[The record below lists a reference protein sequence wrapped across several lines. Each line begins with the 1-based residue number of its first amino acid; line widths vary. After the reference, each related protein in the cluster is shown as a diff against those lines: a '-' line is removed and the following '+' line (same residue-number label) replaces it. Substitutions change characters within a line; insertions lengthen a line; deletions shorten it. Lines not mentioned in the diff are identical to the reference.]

1 MKVTDKQY
9 SMENRLVIT
18 LNLMLKRMTDRYKK
32 DNLLLIDGDEG
43 DGKTNMSCGVG
54 YYIAY
59 KTQRSFSSKNFFF
72 KLDSVIDFALKNE
85 RQVIIWDEGAL
96 GGLSDEWWNKA
107 QTRLIKLL
115 MVCRKKRHFFI
126 INIPR
131 FFKLREYL
139 AVDRSIGLIH
149 VYSHDGL
156 DIGRFVYYTKQKKE
170 KLFENYK
177 TKKKKDY
184 KKYYSFRGVFGYVLP
199 KLINEQEYDAL
210 KDKGI
215 MSLLVEKP
223 DRHLEKMKAL
233 QYKISQL
240 KSIKRPELAKGLGV
254 STRTILRWAL
264 INNTNNSLSNSNK
277 TADSPTYIIKKVRE
291 KDKLGTMNKE
301 EYIKE
306 LSYESINI

>member
-85 RQVIIWDEGAL
+85 RQVIVWDEGAL

-223 DRHLEKMKAL
+223 DRHLEKMRDL
-233 QYKISQL
+233 QYKISQI
-240 KSIKRPELAKGLGV
+240 KSIKQKDMAKYLGV
-254 STRTILRWAL
+254 TPKTIREWARK
-264 INNTNNSLSNSNK
+264 NNTPNSLSIPKEEANGG
-277 TADSPTYIIKKVRE
+277 TYIIKKVMHMPE
-291 KDKLGTMNKE
+291 KNMLTNENKHME
-301 EYIKE
+301 EEI
-306 LSYESINI
+306 SI